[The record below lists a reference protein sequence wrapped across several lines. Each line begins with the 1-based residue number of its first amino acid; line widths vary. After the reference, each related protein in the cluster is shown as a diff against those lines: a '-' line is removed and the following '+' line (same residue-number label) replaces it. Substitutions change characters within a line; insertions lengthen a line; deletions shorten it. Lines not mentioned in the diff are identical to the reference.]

1 MGLNCECGECRV
13 CRQREK
19 RQLMSNR
26 ERRETP
32 LGRRMNAKAEEVWAR
47 HADPE
52 YYAPASERFRRFELI
67 DRVVR
72 V

>member
-1 MGLNCECGECRV
+1 
-13 CRQREK
+13 
-19 RQLMSNR
+19 MS

-52 YYAPASERFRRFELI
+52 YYAPASEKFRRFELL
-67 DRVVR
+67 DRVVI